1 VTRWRVSRYVI
12 FTLMWTPRRRR
23 MPLDREPGSGDP
35 LAELT
40 RRARAGETRAI
51 HELLVAIAPA
61 VLRVARQVLGP
72 AHPEVQDVAQE
83 AACGV
88 LRGLER
94 FRGEC
99 TLMHFACRTAVLA
112 SMNVRRRDVSQSRK
126 ARGLSELLGEG
137 ASSPSPERLLLG
149 QRAAAALRELLGL
162 LPEAQAEVL
171 ALHHVVGLTAAEI
184 ASATSTPVETVRS
197 RLRLGRQA
205 LRQRVLG
212 DEELAEVM
220 GVSDGHAR

>member
-1 VTRWRVSRYVI
+1 
-12 FTLMWTPRRRR
+12 MWTPRRPRP
-23 MPLDREPGSGDP
+23 PLEREPGTGDP

-40 RRARAGETRAI
+40 RRARGGDPRAT

-72 AHPEVQDVAQE
+72 SHPEVQDAAQE

-88 LRGLER
+88 LRGLDR

-99 TLMHFACRTAVLA
+99 TLLHFACRAAVLA

-126 ARGLSELLGEG
+126 ARGLTELLDD
-137 ASSPSPERLLLG
+137 ADNAPSPERLLLE
-149 QRAAAALRELLGL
+149 QRAATAVRELLGR

-184 ASATSTPVETVRS
+184 AAATGAPIETVRS

>member
-1 VTRWRVSRYVI
+1 
-12 FTLMWTPRRRR
+12 MWTPRRPRP
-23 MPLDREPGSGDP
+23 PLAREPGSSDP

-40 RRARAGETRAI
+40 RRARDGDARAT
-51 HELLVAIAPA
+51 HDLLVAIAPA

-72 AHPEVQDVAQE
+72 THPEVQDVAQE

-99 TLMHFACRTAVLA
+99 TLLHFACRAAVLA
-112 SMNVRRRDVSQSRK
+112 SMNVRRRDISQSRK
-126 ARGLSELLGEG
+126 ARRLTELLGDG
-137 ASSPSPERLLLG
+137 DSAPSPERLLLE
-149 QRAAAALRELLGL
+149 QRAASAVRELLGR

-184 ASATSTPVETVRS
+184 AAVMGAPIETVRS

-212 DEELAEVM
+212 DEELAEAM